1 MQGATIVPIYLT
13 STSPK
18 QNCFSCCKVEC
29 NCRFTVKGV
38 ISIYMFVNA
47 VNNVCFHFML
57 AEVVVLFLVLRRPI
71 CRLEIIGVGVEIYA
85 IP

>member
-1 MQGATIVPIYLT
+1 MRGAAIVPIYLT

-38 ISIYMFVNA
+38 ISIYMFLNA
-47 VNNVCFHFML
+47 VNDCMLSFYVSGSCCTFSCFEEANL
-57 AEVVVLFLVLRRPI
+57 
-71 CRLEIIGVGVEIYA
+71 
-85 IP
+85 